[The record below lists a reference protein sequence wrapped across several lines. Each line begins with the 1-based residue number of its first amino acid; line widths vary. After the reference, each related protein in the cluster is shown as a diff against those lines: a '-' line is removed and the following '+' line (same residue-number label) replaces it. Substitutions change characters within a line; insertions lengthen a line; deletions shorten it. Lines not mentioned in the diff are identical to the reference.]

1 MGTSQIS
8 VNGTEINEASI
19 NAEMDRARAAGH
31 PEGEQLRD
39 SAIQELILRNLM
51 LAEAARVGVSAG
63 SDEETIGTLLE
74 KEVSF
79 PEADEAACRT
89 FYEQNQDSFK
99 QGEMAAAS
107 HILFTPGEGLAASL
121 VKAKAEGILADLL
134 KNPAA
139 FAALAR
145 EHSACPSGKE
155 GGALGQFGRGQMVPE
170 FEQAVFS
177 TEPGQITPELIETQF
192 GYHIIQVTDRQNGD
206 AIAYDEVKERLQAYL
221 TDMEGRRATHA
232 YLAQLVSAATIVGY
246 ELPAFA

>member
-1 MGTSQIS
+1 MTIS
-8 VNGTEINEASI
+8 VNGTEINEATI
-19 NAEMDRARAAGH
+19 NAEMDRARSAGH

-51 LAEAARVGVSAG
+51 MAQAAKLGIQTDSE
-63 SDEETIGTLLE
+63 EETIGTLLE
-74 KEVSF
+74 QEVAF
-79 PEADEAACRT
+79 AQVDEATCRT
-89 FYEQNQDSFK
+89 FYNENSSNFK

-139 FAALAR
+139 FAAMAR

-177 TEPGQITPELIETQF
+177 MAPGNIAPELIETQF
-192 GYHIIQVTDRQNGD
+192 GYHIIQVTERIGGD
-206 AIAYDEVKERLQAYL
+206 LVSFDEVKERLQAYL
-221 TDMEGRRATHA
+221 TDMEGRKATHA
-232 YLAQLVSAATIVGY
+232 YLAQLVSAAKIEGY

>member
-1 MGTSQIS
+1 MTIS
-8 VNGTEINEASI
+8 VNGTEINEATI

-51 LAEAARVGVSAG
+51 MAEAAKLDINVGS
-63 SDEETIGTLLE
+63 EEEIIGTLLQQ
-74 KEVSF
+74 EVAF
-79 PEADEAACRT
+79 DEVDEAACRT
-89 FYEQNQDSFK
+89 FYEENSSSFK

-121 VKAKAEGILADLL
+121 VKAKAEGILADLQ
-134 KNPAA
+134 KNPSA
-139 FAALAR
+139 FASMAR

-177 TEPGQITPELIETQF
+177 TEPGNITPELIETQF
-192 GYHIIQVTDRQNGD
+192 GYHIIQVTEHNGGD
-206 AIAYDEVKERLQAYL
+206 LVSFDEVKERLQAYL
-221 TDMEGRRATHA
+221 TDLEGRKATHA
-232 YLAQLVSAATIVGY
+232 YLANLVSAAKIDGY